1 MVRLV
6 FRPYTQ
12 VGRAI
17 CTSAPLRA
25 STRVS
30 SGFALLRHS
39 SPSFGS
45 QRNCS
50 GSDLRSTTLCRLNL
64 LMFQKN
70 LLSLRLQV
78 SPPFDSQ
85 PRSTPWSVFQDGS
98 YRVITS
104 PSSPIKRD
112 PSAPGGPISPT
123 KSSRRV
129 TARANAPKR
138 AEHARSHQFNAIRFP
153 HDGFRFFSPSFQSA
167 FHLSLTVLVRYR
179 SPASI

>member
-6 FRPYTQ
+6 FRPYTR

-50 GSDLRSTTLCRLNL
+50 RWDLQLTIVCPLKRLVFKARFHCALGFNHPLTRSCARLLGPCFKTGRNA
-64 LMFQKN
+64 
-70 LLSLRLQV
+70 S
-78 SPPFDSQ
+78 
-85 PRSTPWSVFQDGS
+85 
-98 YRVITS
+98 ITVVLDAYA
-104 PSSPIKRD
+104 D
-112 PSAPGGPISPT
+112 PSAPTGPKSTSWSTRQISP
-123 KSSRRV
+123 SRECTQRV
-129 TARANAPKR
+129 
-138 AEHARSHQFNAIRFP
+138 EHAGASDCDAFRFP
-153 HDGFRFFSPSFQSA
+153 HNGFRFFSLSFQSA
-167 FHLSLTVLVRYR
+167 FQLSLTVLVRYR
-179 SPASI
+179 SPTSI